1 MSAAWVA
8 AIAAVLAALAAA
20 QPLRWAFRL
29 LIGTHEFLVEW
40 PKIRAAIAELRTE
53 VAEIKAETRP
63 NGGNSLRDVVHRTAE
78 DVAEIK
84 AEQSAV
90 RVRLDSFDTARRTE
104 REERGHP

>member
-20 QPLRWAFRL
+20 QPLRWMFRL

-40 PKIRAAIAELRTE
+40 PKMRAAITGLQAE

-63 NGGNSLRDVVHRTAE
+63 DGGNSLRDVVHRTAD
-78 DVAEIK
+78 DVAGIK
-84 AEQSAV
+84 DEQA
-90 RVRLDSFDTARRTE
+90 RLRAQLEQRTLPPE
-104 REERGHP
+104 GR